1 MTKKL
6 DAIAPQK
13 NKPSHDADV
22 LDLRKKAPKNI
33 ETQTHFSNS
42 REIVNASPSEQT
54 SKTSSKLTAQKR
66 LQPIWW
72 TIEKKY
78 AINSWFSIIFF
89 AVITICSIFA
99 VVNGNW
105 IFLAILILGAIL
117 FILLF
122 LKSRKTWYRLTP
134 EGFYVDDDFI
144 SYHDIN
150 YYSIFET
157 ADKNFIIFETDKL
170 FDKHIFLPF
179 KKEKTIKIREFLN
192 NFLKEKEIKP
202 SLMDLLANLF

>member
-1 MTKKL
+1 
-6 DAIAPQK
+6 
-13 NKPSHDADV
+13 
-22 LDLRKKAPKNI
+22 
-33 ETQTHFSNS
+33 
-42 REIVNASPSEQT
+42 
-54 SKTSSKLTAQKR
+54 

-72 TIEKKY
+72 TIEKNTQL
-78 AINSWFSIIFF
+78 ILGFNNFF

-157 ADKNFIIFETDKL
+157 AD
-170 FDKHIFLPF
+170 
-179 KKEKTIKIREFLN
+179 
-192 NFLKEKEIKP
+192 
-202 SLMDLLANLF
+202 

>member
-1 MTKKL
+1 MSKKL
-6 DAIAPQK
+6 DAIARQK
-13 NKPSHDADV
+13 NKPSDNTDV
-22 LDLRKKAPKNI
+22 LDLRKAASKNI
-33 ETQTHFSNS
+33 QEKTRFSNS
-42 REIVNASPSEQT
+42 NELASVSFNE
-54 SKTSSKLTAQKR
+54 KTSEVSPRLSAQKK

-89 AVITICSIFA
+89 AVIVICSIVA
-99 VVNGNW
+99 IITSNW
-105 IFLAILILGAIL
+105 IFLAILILGALL
-117 FILLF
+117 FVLLF

-134 EGFYVDDDFI
+134 DGFYVDDDFV
-144 SYHDIN
+144 SYHDIK
-150 YYSIFET
+150 YYSILET

-179 KKEKTIKIREFLN
+179 KKEKTVKIREFLN